1 MRLASF
7 VPSAAQLSQPN
18 PAFDHGDRMPTPLLP
33 TDPAPHAQPEESSPK
48 LTIEEFVNLARM
60 SGAL

>member
-7 VPSAAQLSQPN
+7 VPSAARLSQPD
-18 PAFDHGDRMPTPLLP
+18 PAPDHGDRMPSPLLLP
-33 TDPAPHAQPEESSPK
+33 DPASYAQPGESSPR

-60 SGAL
+60 AGAL

>member
-7 VPSAAQLSQPN
+7 VPSAAQLSQPH
-18 PAFDHGDRMPTPLLP
+18 AALDHGDRMPTPLRLP
-33 TDPAPHAQPEESSPK
+33 DPAPHAQPEESSPR
-48 LTIEEFVNLARM
+48 LTIEDFVNLARM